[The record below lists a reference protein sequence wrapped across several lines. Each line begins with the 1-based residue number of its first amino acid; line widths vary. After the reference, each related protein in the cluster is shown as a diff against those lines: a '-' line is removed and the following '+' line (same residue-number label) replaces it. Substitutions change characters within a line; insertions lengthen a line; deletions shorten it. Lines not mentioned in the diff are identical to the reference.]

1 MRPFNAV
8 LAHRNPQ
15 SVEPLM
21 ASLRKQFRNLL
32 LAGSLDEAR
41 SAVARFRASF
51 AVLDLELIRLA
62 EVKELCSEFPATA
75 FVCVHRLADDLMWSQ
90 ALAAGA
96 MDCCLT
102 SDLKSILDASER
114 YVALSRQAAA

>member
-1 MRPFNAV
+1 
-8 LAHRNPQ
+8 
-15 SVEPLM
+15 M